1 MSMEPCKDCGGKYCM
16 CEACQSMKKI
26 LEEISKISFEKLT
39 DGITEH
45 SESKEEN

>member
-1 MSMEPCKDCGGKYCM
+1 MNNNCEFAGSKDCLCS
-16 CEACQSMKKI
+16 ACQSMKKM